1 MAWRIVAKALF
12 IPALIFCPR
21 AASAQDIRIAVAGS
35 MTGPLAE
42 AGDQVKRGAELAA
55 KDINAAGGVNGRK
68 IVLTIEDDAC
78 DPKQAVSVANHVIG
92 EQISLVDGHVCS
104 GASIPASEVYAEYR
118 VLMMTPASVNSKLT
132 DNAFAK
138 GWPTIMR
145 FYARDDTQG
154 KMVGAWMAERYRNKK
169 IAFVHDKSTY
179 GKGLA
184 DQVKA
189 NLNAAGVH
197 EILYEGINPGEKDY
211 SAIVG
216 KLKAAGAEVLY
227 YGGYPTEGGLILRQ
241 AADQGVKFQMVT
253 TSGFVTPEFWS
264 IAGSAGEGTLFP
276 FVTRSGWFA
285 NSQTCRRRVQGDGF
299 RAWRL
304 HVVQLRDGA
313 GVGGRRPARRQDR
326 WLSGRAGFA
335 RGRPCGHGVRA
346 GGLRRQRRRRGDDLR
361 DERLARRALRETALS
376 RRSSAGGPI
385 RGAPNA
391 SSVFEAS

>member
-1 MAWRIVAKALF
+1 
-12 IPALIFCPR
+12 
-21 AASAQDIRIAVAGS
+21 
-35 MTGPLAE
+35 MTGSNAG

-55 KDINAAGGVNGRK
+55 KDINEAGGVNGGK
-68 IVLTIEDDAC
+68 IVLSIEDDAC

-92 EQISLVDGHVCS
+92 EQITLLDGHVCS
-104 GASIPASEVYAEYR
+104 GASIPASAVYAEYN

-132 DNAFAK
+132 DDAFAK

-145 FYARDDTQG
+145 FYVRDDNQG
-154 KMVGAWMAERYRNKK
+154 KMVGAWIADRYKDKK

-216 KLKAAGAEVLY
+216 KLKGLGTEILY

-241 AADQGVKFQMVT
+241 AADQGVKCQMVT
-253 TSGFVTPEFWS
+253 TSSFVTPEFWL

-276 FVTRSGWFA
+276 FPRNPIALETA
-285 NSQTCRRRVQGDGF
+285 KRVVDEF
-299 RAWRL
+299 RATGYEPEGFTL
-304 HVVQLRDGA
+304 FSYATVQALAEGVRRAGKTDGA
-313 GVGGRRPARRQDR
+313 AVT
-326 WLSGRAGFA
+326 
-335 RGRPCGHGVRA
+335 
-346 GGLRRQRRRRGDDLR
+346 
-361 DERLARRALRETALS
+361 RALRS
-376 RRSSAGGPI
+376 RNPVDTVFGPVTFDAKGDVEGMTYEI
-385 RGAPNA
+385 NVWHNGRYEKLP
-391 SSVFEAS
+391 